1 MTNQHAAGVRP
12 RKLGKRRRRLY
23 WTFSFLAVA
32 IIAGITIGVL
42 LHHWNRPSMHRPG
55 EKIEG
60 ITSNLSLGIPEEAP
74 LLRFSDVTRQAGLDF
89 RHFIGPRS
97 SQLPEDM
104 GSGAAWGDYDNDGDE
119 DLFLVG
125 SGGALTL
132 PPAQRA
138 PCMLYENLGNGAF
151 KHNNDFPDT
160 RIIGMGAAWGDY
172 DCDGWLDLVVTGY
185 DSLILYRNNH
195 GNFII
200 ETSFSSLPG
209 FWAGAAWG
217 DFDNDRDL
225 DLYVC
230 GYVRYKEAHGKRPAA
245 TRQYGR
251 EVPYTLNPSSYEPER
266 NLLFQNNGDGTFKE
280 ISAELAVDNPKGRS
294 LSALWHDFNDDGWL
308 DLYVANDISDNVLYL
323 NKNGKFTDISHAAW
337 VADYRGAMGLAAG
350 DWNNDG
356 DDDLFITHWVAQE
369 NALYD
374 SLFTDTARKKT
385 GTPASPPKA
394 TPGTGDSSQKGA
406 PSPLRFMDAAD
417 MMGLGQVA
425 LHSVGW
431 GTEFADLDADGWLDL
446 LVANGST
453 FETNEVPP
461 RLRPQCPFLFWNRQ
475 GKSFHNLAPLNTSLT
490 EQHVGRGLA
499 AADYDCDGDLDF
511 VIINHSE
518 GVQLF
523 RNEGMTSS
531 TQKEVAPSTKVEVKN
546 EGSGNWVI
554 LLLRSR
560 SGSEGA
566 LSGHGEGARL
576 IAHVNGR
583 RLRRSVGGPSYLSQ
597 SSRRVHFGLG
607 AAQRIESLEV
617 HWLGGGKDIY
627 NNLQANSYW
636 ELKEEDPIPRR
647 LVLSAAQKQKP
658 GVRSSSTGMPST
670 SSENSKLDE
679 RQRLSAFWQTQR
691 AAVHAMK
698 IEKDPDK
705 AIRLFKKA
713 LTFDPAHED
722 SLHYLGQGLMKK
734 GKLEEALATF
744 EKLTLVNPSSHRGHC
759 QVGFLRARTARTPG
773 DLLSAET
780 ALERALAINPEETGV
795 LLLLGEIDLIQGEL
809 EKAGQRLA
817 WVCRSNPRSVAGFYL
832 RGYIAWKS
840 GDRAGARS
848 FLSRAMQA
856 KKQEKKPK
864 GSTAEGDVRFKM
876 HANVSLLSSFFENL
890 DGKPG
895 NLDITYGDL
904 DEYLKKMP
912 PAATLFEKSG
922 SKTSY

>member
-1 MTNQHAAGVRP
+1 MNRS
-12 RKLGKRRRRLY
+12 RKPGKRQRRLY
-23 WTFSFLAVA
+23 WTYGFLAAAA
-32 IIAGITIGVL
+32 IVGITVGIWL
-42 LHHWNRPSMHRPG
+42 YRSSRPSLYRPG

-60 ITSNLSLGIPEEAP
+60 ITSKLSLNIPEEAP
-74 LLRFSDVTRQAGLDF
+74 LPRFRDVTSQAGIDF
-89 RHFIGPRS
+89 QHFIGPRS

-104 GSGAAWGDYDNDGDE
+104 GSGAAWGDFDNDGDE
-119 DLFLVG
+119 DLFLVS

-138 PCMLYENLGNGAF
+138 PCALYENRGDGTF
-151 KHNNDFPDT
+151 QRDEDFPES

-172 DCDGWLDLVVTGY
+172 DSDGWLDLVVTGY
-185 DSLILYRNNH
+185 NSLILYRNH
-195 GNFII
+195 RGKFTVDANFPAP
-200 ETSFSSLPG
+200 PG
-209 FWAGAAWG
+209 FWAGAAWA

-230 GYVRYKEAHGKRPAA
+230 GYVRYKEARGKRPKAS
-245 TRQYGR
+245 RQYGR

-266 NLLFQNNGDGTFKE
+266 NLLFRSSGDGTFKE
-280 ISAELAVDNPKGRS
+280 VAAGLGVDNPKGRS
-294 LSALWHDFNDDGWL
+294 LNALWHDFNDDGWL

-323 NKNGKFTDISHAAW
+323 NKSGKFTDISHAAW

-350 DWNNDG
+350 DWNGDG
-356 DDDLFITHWVAQE
+356 DDDLFITHWIAQE

-374 SLFTDTARKKT
+374 SLLTETASRK
-385 GTPASPPKA
+385 TPV
-394 TPGTGDSSQKGA
+394 
-406 PSPLRFMDAAD
+406 SPLRFMDAAD
-417 MMGLGQVA
+417 MAGLGQVA
-425 LHSVGW
+425 LHRIGW

-453 FETNEVPP
+453 FETGDVPP
-461 RLRPQCPFLFWNRQ
+461 RLRPQHPFLFWNRQ
-475 GKSFHNLAPLNTSLT
+475 GKSFHNLAPLNASLN

-499 AADYDCDGDLDF
+499 AADYDRDGDLDF
-511 VIINHSE
+511 VIVNHAE

-523 RNEGMTSS
+523 RNEGMASP
-531 TQKEVAPSTKVEVKN
+531 TQKEVAPSTKVGVKN

-560 SGSEGA
+560 TGSDGALNGRGEGA
-566 LSGHGEGARL
+566 LL

-583 RLRRSVGGPSYLSQ
+583 RLRRSVGGASYLSQ

-607 AAQRIESLEV
+607 AAKRIESLEV
-617 HWLGGGKDIY
+617 HWLGGGKDIF

-658 GVRSSSTGMPST
+658 GEQPSFTGMPST
-670 SSENSKLDE
+670 SSGNSKLDE
-679 RQRLSAFWQTQR
+679 RQRLTAFWQAQR

-698 IEKDPDK
+698 VENDLDK
-705 AIRLFKKA
+705 AIGLFKKA

-722 SLHYLGQGLMKK
+722 SLHYLGQGLMMK
-734 GKLEEALATF
+734 GNLEEALETF
-744 EKLTLVNPSSHRGHC
+744 EKLTRVNPSSHRGHRH
-759 QVGFLRARTARTPG
+759 VGFLRARTARTPG

-780 ALERALAINPEETGV
+780 ALERALAINPEGTGV

-809 EKAGQRLA
+809 EKAEQRLK
-817 WVCRSNPRSVAGFYL
+817 WVCRSNPGSVAGFYL
-832 RGYIAWKS
+832 LGYIAWKS
-840 GDRAGARS
+840 GDRASARS

-864 GSTAEGDVRFKM
+864 GSTSEGDVRLKM
-876 HANVSLLSSFFENL
+876 HTDASLLSSFFENL
-890 DGKPG
+890 DDKSD
-895 NLDITYGDL
+895 NFDIAYGDL

-912 PAATLFEKSG
+912 PAAALFEKSG